1 LMSHIHSIM
10 LHKSIVFL
18 PSISA
23 RS

>member
-1 LMSHIHSIM
+1 MSHIHSIM